1 MIVHS
6 KLKVF
11 TMQRSRI
18 ALFVLSV
25 LAGSV
30 ILTGCDQAVE
40 QSQASAPQ
48 AVPVGVVT
56 LKSQSLTLKKEL
68 PGRISAFQIAEI
80 RPQVSGIV
88 QSRLFV
94 EGRQVEQGQAL
105 YQINPA
111 TFEADLA
118 ASEAAVAR
126 AQASIASSKSKA
138 SRYSELLKIKAVSQ
152 QDFDEADATHKQ
164 ANAELLTAKAQL
176 KSAQINLDYSHVSSP
191 ISGQISKSSVT
202 VGALV
207 SANQTMALAT
217 VTQLDP
223 IYVDLTQSSNELTQL
238 KKAIASGD
246 LSVDST
252 SQADVELMME
262 DGSVYSHKG
271 TLQFSEVTVD
281 PSTGSVTL
289 RAKFPNPEKL
299 LLPGMYARASIIEGV
314 KADAILVPQRGVSR
328 NSKGE
333 PTVMVAS
340 KEGIAESRVLKID
353 RSVGASWLVTAGLS
367 EGDQLIVEG
376 LQKIRPGVPVNPS
389 EVQSSGTAGKAQ

>member
-1 MIVHS
+1 
-6 KLKVF
+6 
-11 TMQRSRI
+11 MQRSRI
-18 ALFVLSV
+18 ALFVLSALV
-25 LAGSV
+25 GSV
-30 ILTGCDQAVE
+30 ALTGCDQAAE
-40 QSQASAPQ
+40 QSQASAPK
-48 AVPVGVVT
+48 AVPVGVLT
-56 LKSQSLTLKKEL
+56 LKSQALTLKKEL

-94 EGRQVEQGQAL
+94 EGKEVKQGQAL
-105 YQINPA
+105 YQIDPA

-118 ASEAAVAR
+118 ASEASVAR

-152 QDFDEADATHKQ
+152 QDFDEADAAYKQ

-207 SANQTMALAT
+207 SANQSTALAT

-223 IYVDLTQSSNELTQL
+223 IYIDLTQSSNELTKL
-238 KKAIASGD
+238 KKALSSGA

-252 SQADVELMME
+252 SQTDVELIME
-262 DGSVYSHKG
+262 DGSVYPHKG

-289 RAKFPNPEKL
+289 RAKFSNPEKL
-299 LLPGMYARASIIEGV
+299 LLPGMYARASIVEGV
-314 KADAILVPQRGVSR
+314 KAGAILAPQRGVSR

-333 PTVMVAS
+333 PTAMVVS
-340 KEGIAESRVLKID
+340 KENTVESRVLKVD
-353 RSVGASWLVTAGLS
+353 RTIGADWLVTDGLMD
-367 EGDQLIVEG
+367 GDKLIVEG
-376 LQKIRPGVPVNPS
+376 LQKIRPGAPVNPS
-389 EVQSSGTAGKAQ
+389 EIQSPAKADQAQ